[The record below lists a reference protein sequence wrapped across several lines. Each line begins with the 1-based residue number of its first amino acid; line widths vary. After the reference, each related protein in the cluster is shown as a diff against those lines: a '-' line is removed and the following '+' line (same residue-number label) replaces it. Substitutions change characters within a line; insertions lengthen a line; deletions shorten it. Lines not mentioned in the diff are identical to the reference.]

1 MTSNLISSAV
11 EPSARLLSIASFCV
25 GDEPTRI
32 VPLFSLPAPLPLIM
46 VEAGGVN
53 VGPFHAGAPTVVP
66 LWVACF
72 LRRKNLCR
80 LEIPIWLSVE
90 NLSLVLEEERSPEK
104 GNSLSD
110 RLPRCYMEMARK
122 ILGACGAYGNTQD
135 CEVDSS
141 QQLIM
146 LLQDIESVRCDKLR
160 RNIHTLSKQDLATP
174 KEAPLI
180 DARHIGN
187 AERITLTP
195 FIQSCFRMHRNISG
209 LPSYSPGDNVNSV
222 TNPSSS
228 PYTKTTVQSTSIGEE
243 KTEKV
248 QGLQEEEEA
257 DGA

>member
-1 MTSNLISSAV
+1 MTSTIISSAV
-11 EPSARLLSIASFCV
+11 EPTARLLSIASFSV
-25 GDEPTRI
+25 GDEPIRI
-32 VPLFSLPAPLPLIM
+32 VPLFSIKAPLPTI
-46 VEAGGVN
+46 VAEAGGLTL
-53 VGPFHAGAPTVVP
+53 GPFHAGAPTVVP

-90 NLSLVLEEERSPEK
+90 NLSLVLEEERSPER
-104 GNSLSD
+104 GNSLSN

-141 QQLIM
+141 QQLMM

-195 FIQSCFRMHRNISG
+195 FLQSCFRMHRNISG
-209 LPSYSPGDNVNSV
+209 LPSYIPDGTRKNTTASL
-222 TNPSSS
+222 SS
-228 PYTKTTVQSTSIGEE
+228 PNRAATFPSKSIEE
-243 KTEKV
+243 
-248 QGLQEEEEA
+248 QNYDDGIA
-257 DGA
+257 DGP

>member
-1 MTSNLISSAV
+1 MTSTIISSAV
-11 EPSARLLSIASFCV
+11 EPTARLLSIASFTV
-25 GDEPTRI
+25 GDEPIRI
-32 VPLFSLPAPLPLIM
+32 VPLFSIPTPLPTIM
-46 VEAGGVN
+46 AEAGGMN
-53 VGPFHAGAPTVVP
+53 LGPFHAGAPTVVP

-104 GNSLSD
+104 GNSLSN

-141 QQLIM
+141 QQLLM

-160 RNIHTLSKQDLATP
+160 RNIHTLSKQDLVTP

-180 DARHIGN
+180 DARYIGN

-195 FIQSCFRMHRNISG
+195 FLQSCFRMHRNISC
-209 LPSYSPGDNVNSV
+209 LPSYIPDGSR
-222 TNPSSS
+222 TNITTSS
-228 PYTKTTVQSTSIGEE
+228 PSPSRSTSPPTSREE
-243 KTEKV
+243 RTH
-248 QGLQEEEEA
+248 EEGIS
-257 DGA
+257 DGP